1 MPTRERVY
9 RTEAIVLRRQDFG
22 EADRLTTVYSPQHGK
37 LRLVAK
43 GVRRIHSRKAGHL
56 EPFTRVTLM
65 IAQGRDLD
73 LITQAEAIE
82 TYPQIRSDLIR
93 LGQASY
99 LLELL
104 DRFTFE
110 EGEGNQALYQLL
122 LITLE
127 RLALGKD
134 ESAAILLY
142 FEFRLL
148 DLVGYR
154 PELNRCVECGKPTQ
168 PENQLFSY
176 QQGGVLCPRC
186 GIDRRG
192 SKPISLAVLKLMRY
206 YQRSDF
212 ATASKARIPSL
223 LFCEVEDLMEGY
235 LSYLL
240 EQRLKVPAFLRK
252 IRHLKGRDVEEV
264 TE

>member
-1 MPTRERVY
+1 MPSRERVY

-22 EADRLTTVYSPQHGK
+22 EADRLTTVYSPQYGK

-56 EPFTRVTLM
+56 EPFTRATLM

-82 TYPQIRSDLIR
+82 TYPQIRADLIR
-93 LGQASY
+93 LSQASY

-104 DRFTFE
+104 DRFTIE
-110 EGEGNQALYQLL
+110 EGEGNRALYQLL
-122 LITLE
+122 LATLE

-134 ESAAILLY
+134 EPAASIFY
-142 FEFRLL
+142 FELRLL

-154 PELNRCVECGKPTQ
+154 PELNRCVECGNPTQ
-168 PENQLFSY
+168 PQDQFFSY
-176 QQGGVLCPRC
+176 QQGGVLCPQC
-186 GIDRRG
+186 GVERRG
-192 SKPISLAVLKLMRY
+192 LQPISLMALKLMRY

-212 ATASKARIPSL
+212 AAASAPRIPST
-223 LFCEVEDLMEGY
+223 LFSEVESLMEGY
-235 LSYLL
+235 ISYLL
-240 EQRLKVPAFLRK
+240 EQRLRVPAFLRK
-252 IRHLKGRDVEEV
+252 IGHMKGQDAEEV
-264 TE
+264 TD